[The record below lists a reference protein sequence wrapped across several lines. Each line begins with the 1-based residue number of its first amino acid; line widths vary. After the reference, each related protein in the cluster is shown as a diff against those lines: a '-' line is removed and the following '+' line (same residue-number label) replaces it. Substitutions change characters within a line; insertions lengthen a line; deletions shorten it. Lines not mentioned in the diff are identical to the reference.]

1 MGFHLRKS
9 FKCGPLRFNLSN
21 SGIGASVGVKGLRM
35 GIDSKGRKYI
45 GGGVGM
51 LRYREYEKKHL
62 TYDKNAYTDNYFD
75 SAFMPKEIEKA
86 PGLLRLIF
94 LNIPGAFILIMLSFS
109 NPPFPLNIVFLLL
122 AIAAIVQL
130 FQFNRAI
137 FADMVKEG
145 VKMFHNSNY
154 VTALQELIRA
164 KNSSFFN
171 DYSIRFYIS
180 YYIINSLYKL
190 NNTKNI
196 VAYYK
201 EQKANKGFTGGINSS
216 LDNIM
221 LLSFE
226 KEKHYNEI
234 IEYVEDYDIEDAG
247 FIVTK
252 AYFLLEKWEDVIK
265 YIQANFTADERTEKP
280 SLLAILG
287 EAFLNSGQKEIALET
302 MLTGP
307 VRKRNMDKQM
317 CAFRYTLGKCYE
329 ANGDIL
335 NAKKQ
340 YQKVYSFD
348 VNYEEVAK
356 KINQE

>member
-9 FKCGPLRFNLSN
+9 FKCGPSRFNLSN

-51 LRYREYEKKHL
+51 LRYREYEKKHSHNDEN
-62 TYDKNAYTDNYFD
+62 TYSDNYFD
-75 SAFMPKEIEKA
+75 STFMPNEIKKA
-86 PGLLRLIF
+86 PDLLRLIF
-94 LNIPGAFILIMLSFS
+94 LNVPGAFILIMLLFL

-122 AIAAIVQL
+122 FIVAVAQL
-130 FQFNRAI
+130 FQFNRAK

-145 VKMFHNSNY
+145 VKMYHNSNY
-154 VTALQELIRA
+154 TMALQELTKA
-164 KNSSFFN
+164 KNSDFFN
-171 DYSIRFYIS
+171 DYSIRSYIS

-190 NNTKNI
+190 DNTKNI
-196 VAYYK
+196 IAYYE

-234 IEYVEDYDIEDAG
+234 IEYVENFDIEDARV
-247 FIVTK
+247 IVTK

-307 VRKRNMDKQM
+307 IRKRNMDEQM

-329 ANGDIL
+329 ANGDIS

-340 YQKVYSFD
+340 YRKVYSFD